1 MPSMTLVAEMPL
13 GQGLFPLRARASRPQ
28 APVGQVPYMEI
39 RSLIPQGFSWFA
51 MPANNHTGPQGV
63 HRNVP
68 IPGTFFQQDFNDG
81 VQVLGKT
88 LAIHK
93 DDLIHHF
100 RWINII
106 KPFINSIEG
115 FRFLVDI
122 HWIDAKYNKGLALVS
137 ETAKNLVQKLH
148 MIKYLPMGNTR
159 SLVDINEEYKDSVL
173 SRETVLRA
181 GTKYVTTSLWQP
193 PLFPEDRAR
202 WASEIEARKLVKS
215 RAPTRR
221 PH

>member
-1 MPSMTLVAEMPL
+1 
-13 GQGLFPLRARASRPQ
+13 
-28 APVGQVPYMEI
+28 
-39 RSLIPQGFSWFA
+39 

-88 LAIHK
+88 LTVHK
-93 DDLIHHF
+93 DDPICHF

-115 FRFLVDI
+115 FKFLVDL
-122 HWIDAKYNKGLALVS
+122 HWIDAEYNKGPALVS

-148 MIKYLPMGNTR
+148 TIKYLPMGNTR
-159 SLVDINEEYKDSVL
+159 SLVDIDEEYKDSIL

-202 WASEIEARKLVKS
+202 WASKIEARKLIKS
-215 RAPTRR
+215 RAPTRCPQPMFR
-221 PH
+221 EV